1 MSKNRPQNQLKGI
14 PSKPVP
20 YLLYLA
26 KEQKGLVILTIV
38 VVTLAELVVTSI
50 PYIFRSIIDAT
61 EGVKTAGTEQQ
72 VIFWAL
78 LFPLAVVMSD
88 LLWRMS
94 GFAGMRW
101 MTAANARSYQLLF
114 GYLGKHSHSY
124 FSDRFAGSLQ
134 YLLQNQFFCHRHRA
148 LFQR

>member
-1 MSKNRPQNQLKGI
+1 MEVSATI

-26 KEQKGLVILTIV
+26 KEQKGLVILTIL

-61 EGVKTAGTEQQ
+61 EGVKNAGTEQQ

-78 LFPLAVVMSD
+78 LFPVAIVVSD

-101 MTAANARSYQLLF
+101 MTAAHGRS
-114 GYLGKHSHSY
+114 
-124 FSDRFAGSLQ
+124 
-134 YLLQNQFFCHRHRA
+134 
-148 LFQR
+148 